1 MTLIFPAIAIGGPPH
16 SGKSTLIYRLSNA
29 LRQKGID
36 HYVLRANPDGEGD
49 WSYEAD
55 SNLVAVLRQRVKGPW
70 NDEFTQHV
78 MRSIQQRHLPLLV
91 DLGGKITSETKKVA
105 SQCTHAIVLSR
116 DSELLSAWRTCMEDC
131 SLQLVAE
138 LLSVLE
144 GEQSGSLETMPIQ
157 AVISGLSQDK
167 SSDGP
172 VFKALVEVVSHTI
185 SYTSEEIYR
194 IHSALAPSD
203 CIINVSQAIYPLPR
217 SAGEPWLPEY
227 LRPLLDS
234 LPRDEALCVYGRGP
248 IWLYAALA
256 GHTLELPFY
265 LFDPR
270 YGWITPSSTRRLSN
284 AQDPRL
290 HWQISEGKAYQ
301 RLSID
306 IVDNF
311 LDYHE
316 ADDLLLPSFPPEVG
330 LVFDGKLPNWMYTA
344 LVRSYSSQAWLA
356 LFQPQ
361 RSEAIVVYS
370 NDPAIALGQTIQL

>member
-172 VFKALVEVVSHTI
+172 VFKALVEVVSHSI

-270 YGWITPSSTRRLSN
+270 YGWITPPSTRRLSK